1 MATEVKL
8 PQLGQTMEEGTIV
21 GCMVKVG
28 DQVKKGDVIFE
39 IETDKATLEMESP
52 AEGFVKHIVAEL
64 EQTLLVGQVLLVLGD
79 KDEEVPQS
87 FIDSLKAGAPAGKI
101 TEQDMKDAAE
111 GEDADT
117 VASDVEIKLGVS
129 LPLTSRQK
137 LIAEQMVKSKREIP
151 CFYLNSKVDV
161 TELAGLKAELESTG
175 DTKIFYDDF
184 IIKAVATALAEFS
197 LMTGQIEGDSIRL
210 TEDINVGFA
219 VAAPKGVVM
228 PVVKDADKKN
238 VNQIAQETRQ
248 LTEKARADKLQLTDL
263 DGACITVSNPGGL
276 GIDTFIPIVIPGQ
289 CSGLGVGKINETY
302 VSAHGDTT
310 VRKVMN
316 LSLSADHKIA
326 NGQYAARFLDT
337 VRKLLEDTS
346 TFT

>member
-137 LIAEQMVKSKREIP
+137 LIA
-151 CFYLNSKVDV
+151 
-161 TELAGLKAELESTG
+161 
-175 DTKIFYDDF
+175 
-184 IIKAVATALAEFS
+184 
-197 LMTGQIEGDSIRL
+197 
-210 TEDINVGFA
+210 
-219 VAAPKGVVM
+219 
-228 PVVKDADKKN
+228 
-238 VNQIAQETRQ
+238 
-248 LTEKARADKLQLTDL
+248 
-263 DGACITVSNPGGL
+263 
-276 GIDTFIPIVIPGQ
+276 
-289 CSGLGVGKINETY
+289 
-302 VSAHGDTT
+302 
-310 VRKVMN
+310 
-316 LSLSADHKIA
+316 
-326 NGQYAARFLDT
+326 
-337 VRKLLEDTS
+337 
-346 TFT
+346 